1 VENLLQVVALKRM
14 CREAGVEKVEAG
26 PKGMVISFRAN
37 AFRNPA
43 GLVAWLGSKAGQIR
57 LRPDH
62 KLAIAREMT
71 IAQRVRLARDVVE
84 KLNQIAAQA
93 KAA

>member
-1 VENLLQVVALKRM
+1 
-14 CREAGVEKVEAG
+14 
-26 PKGMVISFRAN
+26 MVISFRAN